1 MSDLEIDK
9 VIVTPEYIDDFRL
22 QFGEKAPNAFAADL
36 VGTFQQDFATQVADD
51 PNFLTLEGVK
61 NGTAGFFDKLSPNYT
76 LPVLDPNGVETQVP
90 IRDLNAQQR
99 KAFFNTDDAVSAFFS
114 NAEPGSLLRSG
125 VGEFLKTAPS
135 VAAGVKAAKATAA
148 RTFRT
153 PPKSL
158 PGLVLRAT
166 PPAAAFIAGSM
177 LLYEGA
183 DSLEELALGPD
194 QVILPGH
201 KYAHEMARTGGG
213 GAAGIQFPF
222 LMSKATSS
230 AARNVLANLAED
242 APRPAALRFT
252 ATLEKMI
259 EDMGGLAKGS
269 KTGAGLTIGAEG
281 IAVGGASV
289 GAGYAEDV
297 YPGQTGPR
305 LGFEL
310 LGGMTFASSLGRLL
324 PKAVSGIR
332 SSGDEGDKFLEEMM
346 TGKQEKLFT
355 RIKELYIKNEGNY
368 EGMMADLDSPETNA
382 ILKEIFPDVDFTAG
396 QRLDDNTGII
406 MQLEAKMA
414 GETPDLAAA
423 RQVSHRQAKSFFE
436 KWIDG
441 LNSDGS
447 PEALRTA
454 AILRKNMFTDL
465 LQRRLTLAVDARVA
479 ARNRLLTGDEANAK
493 PQSQKIF
500 STQLANTLDAQLEIA
515 RRQEG
520 KLWKDVGGFTVFEPA
535 DIIDTDFTP
544 AFILKY
550 DEVFNDLLPRYQ
562 QRFIDSAP
570 ELYKTVQDMK
580 RRLGLDIR
588 DGIKEQNNIIAGV
601 DAQDSGPVSL
611 IRTQIENNISG
622 RPLQAQINRMDE
634 LIAGLENGNF
644 KGDPRFNLRDPET
657 GAGDMEPT
665 TFPVKGTEKENY
677 LKVAR
682 AKKKLLELEQARLDP
697 TRVEPV
703 SATELVKL
711 RREVRNDAVNLYS
724 GATTKLGT
732 ANQSRQFG
740 EIAEA
745 ILDDLNS
752 VPDGANKAY
761 DLARAYSF
769 ALNEVWTRS
778 IAGKA
783 RAKTAMGA
791 NRIPVELLTQQF
803 VRGSPDVTDLRIQE
817 LQGVAEFAVEQG
829 FEGATGVFTTI
840 DNIMEGAV
848 RAAQKKV
855 MNFETGQ
862 VNAAA
867 LEAFKRD
874 NADLLDR
881 FPNLKSDLND
891 VVSAQRTFEAYDARK
906 SFGRDLANKQS
917 YLAALIGNTSPT
929 MAISEALNFTPK
941 NAQLADPVGG
951 LRRLFRL
958 TSVKFK
964 GPDGKLLP
972 FEEQQK
978 ISKGVQEGYLN
989 AILQHAAMKS
999 GIEGKTYDPITFHR
1013 TLFAPLP
1020 GQGAGKLSLVDLA
1033 ESYGIMDEQQIRRIR
1048 TISNQMVKLAAAD
1061 AAGNLDD
1068 PELIKQSGPIF
1079 DFYLGMVGLAGGTK
1093 VYQGL
1098 TGGTGGTAS
1107 ISAAGFGKSFIL
1119 DLFKNAPASKR
1130 AEMQAL
1136 VFKNP
1141 KMAAALIDSPK
1152 TEKEVSRQ
1160 RGKIRAILEDN
1171 GFKIFGANLPF
1182 VIREAGEDED
1192 VGTGRT
1198 EPIPTP
1204 RGMSVSSVA
1213 PTMMPAP
1220 QPVPTPAA
1228 QPTTAMASAAPVQ
1241 PQPPAPPPVASGPV
1255 DRSRYAALF
1264 PGDIASSMI
1273 RQQGIGSLMG

>member
-1 MSDLEIDK
+1 MSRYEEVLADI
-9 VIVTPEYIDDFRL
+9 PEDYR
-22 QFGEKAPNAFAADL
+22 E
-36 VGTFQQDFATQVADD
+36 
-51 PNFLTLEGVK
+51 E
-61 NGTAGFFDKLSPNYT
+61 
-76 LPVLDPNGVETQVP
+76 
-90 IRDLNAQQR
+90 
-99 KAFFNTDDAVSAFFS
+99 
-114 NAEPGSLLRSG
+114 
-125 VGEFLKTAPS
+125 
-135 VAAGVKAAKATAA
+135 
-148 RTFRT
+148 
-153 PPKSL
+153 
-158 PGLVLRAT
+158 
-166 PPAAAFIAGSM
+166 FIASVP
-177 LLYEGA
+177 
-183 DSLEELALGPD
+183 SF
-194 QVILPGH
+194 H
-201 KYAHEMARTGGG
+201 KFY
-213 GAAGIQFPF
+213 Q
-222 LMSKATSS
+222 
-230 AARNVLANLAED
+230 
-242 APRPAALRFT
+242 
-252 ATLEKMI
+252 
-259 EDMGGLAKGS
+259 
-269 KTGAGLTIGAEG
+269 
-281 IAVGGASV
+281 
-289 GAGYAEDV
+289 
-297 YPGQTGPR
+297 
-305 LGFEL
+305 
-310 LGGMTFASSLGRLL
+310 
-324 PKAVSGIR
+324 R
-332 SSGDEGDKFLEEMM
+332 S
-346 TGKQEKLFT
+346 
-355 RIKELYIKNEGNY
+355 
-368 EGMMADLDSPETNA
+368 
-382 ILKEIFPDVDFTAG
+382 
-396 QRLDDNTGII
+396 
-406 MQLEAKMA
+406 
-414 GETPDLAAA
+414 
-423 RQVSHRQAKSFFE
+423 
-436 KWIDG
+436 
-441 LNSDGS
+441 
-447 PEALRTA
+447 
-454 AILRKNMFTDL
+454 
-465 LQRRLTLAVDARVA
+465 
-479 ARNRLLTGDEANAK
+479 
-493 PQSQKIF
+493 
-500 STQLANTLDAQLEIA
+500 
-515 RRQEG
+515 
-520 KLWKDVGGFTVFEPA
+520 
-535 DIIDTDFTP
+535 
-544 AFILKY
+544 
-550 DEVFNDLLPRYQ
+550 
-562 QRFIDSAP
+562 
-570 ELYKTVQDMK
+570 K
-580 RRLGLDIR
+580 RRLGIDIR
-588 DGIKEQNNIIAGV
+588 DGIKEQNNIIASV

-622 RPLQAQINRMDE
+622 QPLQAQINRMDE

-697 TRVEPV
+697 SRLE
-703 SATELVKL
+703 AIGADELYKIRTELS
-711 RREVRNDAVNLYS
+711 NDASNIYS
-724 GATTKLGT
+724 GATTRKGT
-732 ANQSRQFG
+732 ANQARKLG
-740 EIAEA
+740 EIAES

-752 VPDGANKAY
+752 VPDGLNEAYNKAI
-761 DLARAYSF
+761 AYSF
-769 ALNEVWTRS
+769 ALNDVWTRS

-783 RAKTAMGA
+783 RAKTAMSA
-791 NRIPVELLTQQF
+791 KRIPVELLTQLF
-803 VRGSPDVTDLRIQE
+803 VRGNPDVTDLRIQE
-817 LQGVAEFAVEQG
+817 LQGVAEFALEQG
-829 FEGATGVFTTI
+829 FEGATGVFTTL
-840 DNIMEGAV
+840 NNVMEGAV

-941 NAQLADPVGG
+941 NAQLADPIGG

-1013 TLFAPLP
+1013 TLFSPLP

-1033 ESYGIMDEQQIRRIR
+1033 ESYGIMDKPQIRRIR

-1079 DFYLGMVGLAGGTK
+1079 DFYLGMMGLAGGTK

-1160 RGKIRAILEDN
+1160 RGKIRAIFEDN

-1198 EPIPTP
+1198 TPIPTP

-1213 PTMMPAP
+1213 PP
-1220 QPVPTPAA
+1220 PVPA
-1228 QPTTAMASAAPVQ
+1228 QRVAPPTSTLASATPVAP
-1241 PQPPAPPPVASGPV
+1241 PPPPAPSGPV
-1255 DRSRYAALF
+1255 DRRRFAAMF
-1264 PGDIASSMI
+1264 PEDRALIE
-1273 RQQGIGSLMG
+1273 GIGSLMG